1 MATTTFFY
9 PEQTPPIHSVVI
21 ADVQSIR
28 DDAVYCT
35 LPAYGGKEVL
45 LPTSEINVKRH
56 KRVTDYVRVGQQIA
70 VSVIRDEGVHLDV
83 SLKQVRASET
93 EEILK
98 QFHRDA
104 RVNLTVRSAAKQGAA
119 ATTALYE
126 KYVWPLVSDAMDD
139 ELVEDAYE
147 FFEEVRAVVD
157 EPGPEGKHGFPQ
169 ELLDAIR
176 ERIPMP
182 TKTVEREIMIRQGIF
197 HDGAARTAAIL
208 DALASH
214 EGIKVYLV
222 APPKYRI
229 VATDRTR
236 ARAEARLE
244 AAVVTVPELA

>member
-1 MATTTFFY
+1 MATKTYFY

-35 LPAYGGKEVL
+35 LPAYGNMEVL

-56 KRVTDYVRVGQQIA
+56 KRVTDYVRVGQQIV
-70 VSVIRDEGVHLDV
+70 VSVIRDDGARLDV
-83 SLKQVRASET
+83 SLKQVRANET
-93 EEILK
+93 EEALK

-104 RVNLTVRSAAKQGAA
+104 RVNLTVRSAAKQDAA
-119 ATTALYE
+119 ATAHLYQE
-126 KYVWPLVSDAMDD
+126 YVWPLVTEAIDD
-139 ELVEDAYE
+139 EEVEDAYE
-147 FFEEVRAVVD
+147 FFEEVRAAVD

-182 TKTVEREIMIRQGIF
+182 TKIAEKEIMIRQGAF

-208 DALASH
+208 DALAFT
-214 EGIKVYLV
+214 EGIKVYVV
-222 APPKYRI
+222 APPKYRV

-244 AAVVTVPELA
+244 AAVADMPELA